1 MDPARSVGIEI
12 SFSFMRV
19 ASSSNFFSLN
29 IRFSPFRGTPNGGIP
44 FDDAAKAEIFEQLDK
59 DYISGITFSGGDP
72 LYEANRA
79 DVTALAKEI
88 KERYPKKDIWVYTGY
103 EWESVCDLE
112 LMDYTDVVVDG
123 RFILAQRDVTLEW
136 KGSPNQ
142 RVIDVKKTRAR
153 GEVVLFG
160 EK

>member
-1 MDPARSVGIEI
+1 M
-12 SFSFMRV
+12 
-19 ASSSNFFSLN
+19 
-29 IRFSPFRGTPNGGIP
+29 
-44 FDDAAKAEIFEQLDK
+44 
-59 DYISGITFSGGDP
+59 
-72 LYEANRA
+72 
-79 DVTALAKEI
+79 
-88 KERYPKKDIWVYTGY
+88 VYTGY

>member
-1 MDPARSVGIEI
+1 M
-12 SFSFMRV
+12 FSAMFPLNYF
-19 ASSSNFFSLN
+19 SSKLVYIGKKDSGYEVTLKAGQNVT
-29 IRFSPFRGTPNGGIP
+29 IDYNG
-44 FDDAAKAEIFEQLDK
+44 AA
-59 DYISGITFSGGDP
+59 
-72 LYEANRA
+72 
-79 DVTALAKEI
+79 VTALAKEI

>member
-1 MDPARSVGIEI
+1 MPPSLDCSVFSVRSV
-12 SFSFMRV
+12 
-19 ASSSNFFSLN
+19 FSLGIQHLECADN
-29 IRFSPFRGTPNGGIP
+29 IFSP
-44 FDDAAKAEIFEQLDK
+44 
-59 DYISGITFSGGDP
+59 YSGGDP

>member
-1 MDPARSVGIEI
+1 MTRQRQK
-12 SFSFMRV
+12 F
-19 ASSSNFFSLN
+19 
-29 IRFSPFRGTPNGGIP
+29 
-44 FDDAAKAEIFEQLDK
+44 FEQLDK

-142 RVIDVKKTRAR
+142 RVIDVKKDESTRRSRTVRRKSSHAKR
-153 GEVVLFG
+153 KGDALWKPLKFSI
-160 EK
+160 